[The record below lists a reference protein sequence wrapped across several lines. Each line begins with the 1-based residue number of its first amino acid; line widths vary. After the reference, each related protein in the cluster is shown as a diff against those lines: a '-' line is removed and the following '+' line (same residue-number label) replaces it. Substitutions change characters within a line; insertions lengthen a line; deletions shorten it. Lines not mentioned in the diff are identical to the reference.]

1 MPKQQEEV
9 LIPKWVAEELLNS
22 VEVSRKSHN
31 PIWISQIVVKMLDRA
46 IRSASSKESHDIR
59 KTVIVRESEA
69 VSAKVLFPDCNVVVT
84 KPISASSSPTSNRRE
99 Q

>member
-9 LIPKWVAEELLNS
+9 LIPKWVAEELFNS

-46 IRSASSKESHDIR
+46 IRSASS
-59 KTVIVRESEA
+59 
-69 VSAKVLFPDCNVVVT
+69 
-84 KPISASSSPTSNRRE
+84 SPTSNGRE
-99 Q
+99 E